1 MEKRADLNKS
11 PSSQYFG
18 ALRAGDFRKTK
29 LGEIGLRK
37 FTRQAILSA
46 PDEIKPNAKISF

>member
-18 ALRAGDFRKTK
+18 ALRAADFRKTK